1 MSRRKVRGLFLSLM
15 NRKIVRDVFFCAIT
29 RGFSREK
36 IADGSLVQ
44 AVDLIYI
51 DPPFYSQTE
60 QGVRIEIKSP
70 ICDAKVVGR
79 LPAYSDIWENDRS
92 SYLEMIAVRLM
103 LMKETLKPT
112 GSIFVH
118 LDWHA
123 VHAVKLI
130 MDEIFGEQNFINEII
145 WTYKSG
151 GSANRHYSRKHD
163 TILFYSRTRQ
173 YKFRLQKEKSYNRGL
188 RPYRFKGVE
197 EFQDDIGW
205 YTMVNQKDVWNI
217 DMVGRSSGERLS
229 YATQKPEALLAR
241 IIDAVTDEGDL
252 TADFFCGSGT
262 LAAVAAQKN
271 RRFVC
276 TDISS
281 LAVANALK
289 RPLQAGYSVC
299 LSLLSSSPEI
309 CDRPAALD
317 SVSSAAAGGVFR
329 ASDAAVRGSK
339 RENRIE
345 AVSRD
350 GTFELQNY
358 IPNFQNPAL
367 RIKEENDRKNWR
379 KIVKKDPLSLIDYWG
394 VGTLTKK
401 GEFFPKAISFR
412 KKDGSLNRE
421 LHLDI
426 ISEVTVPSAEEDRRC
441 VKRDEKRK
449 LFIFAADIFGN
460 IVFSEPAE

>member
-1 MSRRKVRGLFLSLM
+1 M
-15 NRKIVRDVFFCAIT
+15 
-29 RGFSREK
+29 
-36 IADGSLVQ
+36 
-44 AVDLIYI
+44 
-51 DPPFYSQTE
+51 
-60 QGVRIEIKSP
+60 RIEIKSP

-151 GSANRHYSRKHD
+151 GSANRHYSGKHD

-229 YATQKPEALLAR
+229 YATQKPEALLA
-241 IIDAVTDEGDL
+241 
-252 TADFFCGSGT
+252 
-262 LAAVAAQKN
+262 
-271 RRFVC
+271 
-276 TDISS
+276 
-281 LAVANALK
+281 AL
-289 RPLQAGYSVC
+289 
-299 LSLLSSSPEI
+299 
-309 CDRPAALD
+309 
-317 SVSSAAAGGVFR
+317 
-329 ASDAAVRGSK
+329 
-339 RENRIE
+339 
-345 AVSRD
+345 
-350 GTFELQNY
+350 
-358 IPNFQNPAL
+358 
-367 RIKEENDRKNWR
+367 
-379 KIVKKDPLSLIDYWG
+379 
-394 VGTLTKK
+394 
-401 GEFFPKAISFR
+401 
-412 KKDGSLNRE
+412 
-421 LHLDI
+421 
-426 ISEVTVPSAEEDRRC
+426 
-441 VKRDEKRK
+441 
-449 LFIFAADIFGN
+449 
-460 IVFSEPAE
+460 